1 MQAAR
6 FSFSVPVRN
15 VCLNVY
21 LCQNKCTTTFSFSF
35 KAIHPSLAYKEAK
48 SLSMS
53 ANVKRM
59 RGLAIHRGILIG
71 NTATPLSE
79 AERIVSAPDHTHK
92 WTVAVRSVAS
102 HPLPVISEAD
112 QMGLA
117 SSSKGSHQNV
127 EGSGSGANTATTTA
141 PANGANTEREVSV
154 SGTPAPSTGVS
165 TRGRESETDYHKMV
179 GGKDDISHFI
189 KRVQFKLHETYP
201 QHTRNIDKPPF
212 QVTETGWGEFDIQI
226 KIFFVPESGEKPI
239 STFHRLKLH
248 PWHPISVPAPNAR
261 LGNPEGSADVS
272 AITAEANETMDNSM
286 ATDAQADT
294 TTNDPKIGQQE
305 TQEEAADTSIQE
317 GDTTMS
323 KAEEATNPTIAT
335 VKNEEISTPMVH
347 ETRSASAATHPAALR
362 PLPSV
367 VHSWSY
373 DEIVFP
379 EPTESFYEILIKHPP
394 TPLPTQSAQAFSD
407 PSSFQRYK
415 TALNQLDNSSGPQG
429 RDLRIESGIFPPHP
443 LHDSSGALFDAL
455 SQEAM
460 LAEGERLDQAR
471 KNAVHELEET
481 RTKLIEGERKLRSGR
496 PKVSVA

>member
-1 MQAAR
+1 
-6 FSFSVPVRN
+6 
-15 VCLNVY
+15 
-21 LCQNKCTTTFSFSF
+21 
-35 KAIHPSLAYKEAK
+35 
-48 SLSMS
+48 MS

-102 HPLPVISEAD
+102 HPLPSISEAD
-112 QMGLA
+112 QLGLA
-117 SSSKGSHQNV
+117 SSSRGTHQNAD
-127 EGSGSGANTATTTA
+127 GSGAGTNV
-141 PANGANTEREVSV
+141 GASISGSNNAEREVSV

-248 PWHPISVPAPNAR
+248 PWHPVTIPAPEVG
-261 LGNPEGSADVS
+261 LGNPEGSAD
-272 AITAEANETMDNSM
+272 APTITTGANETIADTSV
-286 ATDAQADT
+286 AEGQADT
-294 TTNDPKIGQQE
+294 TMEDTEAGQDE
-305 TQEEAADTSIQE
+305 TQEVAGDVSVQE
-317 GDTTMS
+317 GETS
-323 KAEEATNPTIAT
+323 VSNIGEATNASITAI
-335 VKNEEISTPMVH
+335 KNEETSTPMVH
-347 ETRSASAATHPAALR
+347 ETRSASAAAHPTALR

-367 VHSWSY
+367 VHSWAY

-379 EPTESFYEILIKHPP
+379 EPTESFYEVLIKHPP

-407 PSSFQRYK
+407 PASFQRYK
-415 TALNQLDNSSGPQG
+415 TALSQLDDTSGPQG
-429 RDLRIESGIFPPHP
+429 RDLRLESGVLPPHP

-460 LAEGERLDQAR
+460 QAEGERLDQAR
-471 KNAVHELEET
+471 RNAVQELEET
-481 RTKLIEGERKLRSGR
+481 RAKLIEGERKLRSGR
-496 PKVSVA
+496 PISAI

>member
-1 MQAAR
+1 
-6 FSFSVPVRN
+6 
-15 VCLNVY
+15 
-21 LCQNKCTTTFSFSF
+21 
-35 KAIHPSLAYKEAK
+35 
-48 SLSMS
+48 MS

-102 HPLPVISEAD
+102 HPLPSISEAD
-112 QMGLA
+112 QLGLA
-117 SSSKGSHQNV
+117 SSSRGTHQNV
-127 EGSGSGANTATTTA
+127 EGSVTNVNAGTSTSA
-141 PANGANTEREVSV
+141 ANTEREVSV

-248 PWHPISVPAPNAR
+248 PWHPVAVPAPDAG
-261 LGNPEGSADVS
+261 LGNPESSADIS
-272 AITAEANETMDNSM
+272 AITAGANETITDTL
-286 ATDAQADT
+286 ATEGQTDTTMADT
-294 TTNDPKIGQQE
+294 EIGPDE
-305 TQEEAADTSIQE
+305 TQAENEDISIQE
-317 GDTTMS
+317 GETS
-323 KAEEATNPTIAT
+323 VNNVGEPTNASIIAI
-335 VKNEEISTPMVH
+335 KNEESSTPMVH
-347 ETRSASAATHPAALR
+347 ETRSASAAAHPAALR

-367 VHSWSY
+367 VHSWAY

-379 EPTESFYEILIKHPP
+379 EPMESFYEILIKHPP

-407 PSSFQRYK
+407 PSSFHRYK
-415 TALNQLDNSSGPQG
+415 NSLGQLNDLSGPQG
-429 RDLRIESGIFPPHP
+429 RDLRLESGILPPHP

-460 LAEGERLDQAR
+460 MAEGERLDQAR
-471 KNAVHELEET
+471 RNAVQELEET
-481 RTKLIEGERKLRSGR
+481 RAKLIEGERKLRNGR
-496 PKVSVA
+496 SKISAV